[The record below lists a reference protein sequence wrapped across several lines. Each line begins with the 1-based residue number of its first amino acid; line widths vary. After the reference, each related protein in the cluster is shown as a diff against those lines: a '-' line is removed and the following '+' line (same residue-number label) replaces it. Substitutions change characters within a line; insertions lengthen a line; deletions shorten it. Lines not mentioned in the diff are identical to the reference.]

1 MRLSNSD
8 SDSGRQACVKCQCE
22 HVVGE
27 AFDHPTNGLP
37 AEAVLSNAEPSTPV
51 VAGARWSA
59 VEGGGTKAPKTRAR
73 APRRTG

>member
-8 SDSGRQACVKCQCE
+8 SDSGRQACVKCEQ
-22 HVVGE
+22 VVGE
-27 AFDHPTNGLP
+27 ALDHSTTGLP

-51 VAGARWSA
+51 AAGARWSA
-59 VEGGGTKAPKTRAR
+59 VEGGGTKPPKTRAR

>member
-8 SDSGRQACVKCQCE
+8 CDSDRHACVKCEQ
-22 HVVGE
+22 VVGE
-27 AFDHPTNGLP
+27 AFDHSTNGLP
-37 AEAVLSNAEPSTPV
+37 AEAVLSNVEPSTPV